1 MKLSQPTQTKHTTVW
16 EGGSVPSPRL
26 VGEKPSVLDTG
37 YITLPEAAVAGAEP
51 DRSRSSEVRLKG
63 EESRGSWLWR
73 NLLIPICVA
82 GFSLPAY
89 YLTSRFVVTA
99 VIIQGRSMTPTL
111 KDGERYYLNRWRYMF
126 ASPDRGD
133 LVVIKDPG
141 HSDYAVKR
149 IVAKPNDWLNIR
161 DGKLFLNGRR
171 LDEPYLANGTL
182 TDVPDHKERWIQLG
196 DDQYYVLGDNRQ
208 ASEDSRYYGVVRREH
223 ILGLLV
229 K

>member
-1 MKLSQPTQTKHTTVW
+1 MLPFMKVSLPTPTKHTTPW
-16 EGGSVPSPRL
+16 EGSSGSPLRL
-26 VGEKPSVLDTG
+26 TGEKPSLMS
-37 YITLPEAAVAGAEP
+37 VASAQGAERP
-51 DRSRSSEVRLKG
+51 LASASKAARWD
-63 EESRGSWLWR
+63 ESHGSWLLR
-73 NLLIPICVA
+73 HLLILFCVA
-82 GFSLPAY
+82 AFSIPAY

-111 KDGERYYLNRWRYMF
+111 QDGERYYLNRWRYLF
-126 ASPDRGD
+126 VAPDRGD

-149 IVAKPNDWLNIR
+149 IVGKPNDWLNIR
-161 DGKLFLNGRR
+161 DGKIFLNGRR
-171 LDEPYLANGTL
+171 LDEPYLASGTL
-182 TDVPDHKERWIQLG
+182 TDVPDHKEKWIQLG
-196 DDQYYVLGDNRQ
+196 EDQYYVLGDNRK